1 MYWEVLDLK
10 AFEYIQIVTDQIR
23 CKKVRSFI
31 ADELAQHIDDQLE
44 SYLADGMSPEEAE
57 MAAVRE
63 MGDPIK
69 VGTDLDRIHRPKLDR
84 KLVMFIALLT
94 LAGLAVQFISADFGK
109 DIWFLQQVFYTVL
122 GLGVMILI
130 YFADYTLL
138 GKRPIL
144 AWLGWS
150 ALLIGLI
157 YTNMGHMKWIIAGQ
171 HRYYPLITLLI
182 PLFAGIL
189 YRFRGTSYAGFFCC
203 GGFAA
208 SGLMLCLLNHTMSAL
223 VKLMLVFAAMMTYAV
238 CKGWFKINKLTGYLT
253 IYGSIGSGSIFYL
266 AYYLLRPINEY
277 NFKSIRLK
285 AALHPEKYAD
295 GYGYFSMQIRE
306 LLNNTKWIGSAGN
319 NSSFIL
325 AEDSYIFAS
334 DTMLIYIFA
343 TFGLLAGM
351 VLLLVLYAAIARV
364 LMCSLQQKNQ
374 LGSMVGFGC
383 GCFFLTETV
392 IYVMYNL
399 GFTLFSPTYLPFF
412 SKSGTGIIVIYALM
426 GLVLSV
432 YRNTNIIK
440 EKSAGTI
447 PKYRI
452 RIERIS

>member
-1 MYWEVLDLK
+1 MQ

-23 CKKVRSFI
+23 CKKARSFI
-31 ADELAQHIDDQLE
+31 AEELSQHIDDQMDR
-44 SYLADGMSPEEAE
+44 YIADGLGPKEAE
-57 MAAVRE
+57 AAAVKE
-63 MGDPIK
+63 MGDPVSI
-69 VGTDLDRIHRPKLDR
+69 GTDLDRIHRPKIDWKMVL
-84 KLVMFIALLT
+84 LIALLT
-94 LAGLAVQFISADFGK
+94 LTGLAVQFVSADFGR
-109 DIWFLQQVFYTVL
+109 DSWFLQQVLYTVL

-144 AWLGWS
+144 MWLSWS
-150 ALLIGLI
+150 ALLVGLI
-157 YTNMGHMKWIIAGQ
+157 HTSVGHMKWIIAGQ

-223 VKLMLVFAAMMTYAV
+223 VKLMLIFAAMMTYAV
-238 CKGWFKINKLTGYLT
+238 SKGWFKINKLTGYLT
-253 IYGSIGSGSIFYL
+253 IYGSIGSVATAHLS
-266 AYYLLRPINEY
+266 YYLLRPLNEY
-277 NFKSIRLK
+277 NYKSLRLK
-285 AALHPEKYAD
+285 AALHPEKYAN
-295 GYGYFSMQIRE
+295 GEGYFSMQIRE

-319 NSSFIL
+319 NFSFIL

-351 VLLLVLYAAIARV
+351 ALLLVLYAAIARV
-364 LMCSLQQKNQ
+364 LMGAMQQKNQ
-374 LGSMVGFGC
+374 LGSMVSFGC

-412 SKSGTGIIVIYALM
+412 SKSGTGIIVMYALM

-452 RIERIS
+452 RIKRIL

>member
-1 MYWEVLDLK
+1 MQ

-23 CKKVRSFI
+23 CKKARSFI
-31 ADELAQHIDDQLE
+31 AEELSRHIDDQTE
-44 SYLADGMSPEEAE
+44 SYLAEGIPLAQAE
-57 MAAVRE
+57 VAAVRE

-69 VGTDLDRIHRPKLDR
+69 IGTDLDRIHRPKPDR
-84 KLVMFIALLT
+84 KLMVIIALLT
-94 LAGLAVQFISADFGK
+94 LAGLAVQFVSADFGR
-109 DIWFLQQVFYTVL
+109 DSWFLQQVLYTMA
-122 GLGVMILI
+122 GLSIMIMI

-144 AWLGWS
+144 AWFGWS
-150 ALLIGLI
+150 TLIALSILSS
-157 YTNMGHMKWIIAGQ
+157 MGHMKWLIAGQ
-171 HRYYPLITLLI
+171 YRFYPLIILLI

-208 SGLMLCLLNHTMSAL
+208 SGLILCLLNHTMSAL
-223 VKLMLVFAAMMTYAV
+223 VKLMLIFTAMMTYAV

-253 IYGSIGSGSIFYL
+253 IYGSISFAVIFYL
-266 AYYLLRPINEY
+266 AYYLLRPTNEY
-277 NFKSIRLK
+277 SYKFIRLV
-285 AALHPEKYAD
+285 AALHPEKYSD
-295 GYGYFSMQIRE
+295 SEGYFAMQIRE
-306 LLNNTKWIGSAGN
+306 LLNNVKWIGAAGN
-319 NSSFIL
+319 NSSYIL

-334 DTMLIYIFA
+334 DTMLIYIFV

-351 VLLLVLYAAIARV
+351 ALLLLLYAAIARV
-364 LMCSLQQKNQ
+364 LMSSLQQKNQ

-392 IYVMYNL
+392 IYVIYNL
-399 GFTLFSPTYLPFF
+399 GFTLISPTYLPFF
-412 SKSGTGIIVIYALM
+412 SKSGTGIIVMYALM

-440 EKSAGTI
+440 EKSTGII

-452 RIERIS
+452 RIERIQ